1 MKMKFYRLSIILI
14 VALGFKCN
22 TSSKMINSYSVIRNN
37 YFSRAYNL
45 PVRDTNKVNKDLYEG
60 IFHKISFE
68 NEAKCLLMKVYAEG
82 RVSEEYGLYDY
93 MNSNYYF
100 TSIANKNLFH
110 FERLDT
116 SKHVDMYRTLK
127 KFVNQHELLQH
138 QVDQP
143 GTSLLD
149 GASFEASLIQ
159 VDSIKKEIVVKSYH
173 W

>member
-1 MKMKFYRLSIILI
+1 MKMKFYQLSIILI
-14 VALGFKCN
+14 IAFGCN
-22 TSSKMINSYSVIRNN
+22 SSSQMISYYSVVRTN
-37 YFSRAYNL
+37 YFSNKYNL
-45 PVRDTNKVNKDLYEG
+45 PLRDTNKVNKDLYES
-60 IFHKISFE
+60 IFQKINFE
-68 NEAKCLLMKVYAEG
+68 NEAKGLLMKVYAEG

-93 MNSNYYF
+93 KNSNYYF

-116 SKHVDMYRTLK
+116 SKHVDMYRALK
-127 KFVNQHELLQH
+127 KFINQHELLQH

-143 GTSLLD
+143 GTNLLD